1 MLKTST
7 IWIAFGIYLAFLL
20 GIALWENHREKKK
33 SARGFL
39 TAGGSIAW
47 PVLVMTYLASLM
59 STWVFFAGPGGYYR
73 GGLAYWLSEM
83 SYIALFPVIAHFTMN
98 KVWMM
103 NRAHGYTTP
112 ADFYDDRFRS
122 PVLRVLLAL
131 VFLVSSFPYIASV
144 LISIGQAASIATGGA
159 MNYKAVIA
167 IVGTVIVLYV
177 MLGGMK
183 SVALTDTLQGLLFIS
198 LLWVI
203 VIACL
208 VAGFGGSLPRA
219 VDSIWENTREWFS
232 YPGPDGWVP
241 YSSRLGYPLSC
252 AIGWTIMLPHV
263 FVRSGFSGKDMH
275 TQRKLMVITPIMQSV
290 VWTGV
295 MLIGLVGIAL
305 LPGLSTGE
313 TELIIPYMVQNVI
326 EKAYPTLAPI
336 LMIGFFVGASAV
348 GISTADSFLLV
359 SSSIVSE
366 DILHKTF
373 KLNLT
378 EKQNMF
384 VVRGTI
390 AVIGAIGVLLALN
403 PPDLIFTLIMFA
415 IAIVMPLFPILV
427 FALYWKRA
435 TKEAAILSTIVGTVL
450 VLMTYFVWD
459 LGGSWYGAIGMLG
472 STVTMIVVS
481 LLTHPDEQAN
491 AAFFG
496 ALHQAE
502 RELFDVQDDGTNQKK
517 SLKKEQHREQ
527 VSQPVSVLHAES
539 ES

>member
-1 MLKTST
+1 M
-7 IWIAFGIYLAFLL
+7 
-20 GIALWENHREKKK
+20 
-33 SARGFL
+33 
-39 TAGGSIAW
+39 
-47 PVLVMTYLASLM
+47 
-59 STWVFFAGPGGYYR
+59 
-73 GGLAYWLSEM
+73 
-83 SYIALFPVIAHFTMN
+83 
-98 KVWMM
+98 
-103 NRAHGYTTP
+103 
-112 ADFYDDRFRS
+112 
-122 PVLRVLLAL
+122 
-131 VFLVSSFPYIASV
+131 
-144 LISIGQAASIATGGA
+144 
-159 MNYKAVIA
+159 
-167 IVGTVIVLYV
+167 
-177 MLGGMK
+177 
-183 SVALTDTLQGLLFIS
+183 
-198 LLWVI
+198 
-203 VIACL
+203 
-208 VAGFGGSLPRA
+208 
-219 VDSIWENTREWFS
+219 
-232 YPGPDGWVP
+232 
-241 YSSRLGYPLSC
+241 
-252 AIGWTIMLPHV
+252 
-263 FVRSGFSGKDMH
+263 
-275 TQRKLMVITPIMQSV
+275 
-290 VWTGV
+290 
-295 MLIGLVGIAL
+295 
-305 LPGLSTGE
+305 GE

-326 EKAYPTLAPI
+326 EKTYPALAPV

-502 RELFDVQDDGTNQKK
+502 HELFDIQDDGTDQRK